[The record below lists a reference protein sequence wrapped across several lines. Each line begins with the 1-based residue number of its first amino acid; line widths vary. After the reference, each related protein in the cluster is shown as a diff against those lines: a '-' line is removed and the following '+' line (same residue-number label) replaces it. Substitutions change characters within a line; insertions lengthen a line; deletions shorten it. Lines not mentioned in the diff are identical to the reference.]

1 MPSPDAALID
11 EVRAQQLLVG
21 PESVC
26 WQFASDVRLN
36 LVMLYPLLLQVA
48 HPTVAAGV
56 RDFSDFERRPY
67 ERLLAT
73 VDYVSLLVYGGEQA
87 IAAGRRLR
95 ALHKQFRGVRDDGRR
110 YYALEPR
117 AYAWVHATLL
127 RSYVDGHAHFGRP
140 MRPEQIER
148 FYREYRG
155 LGRLIGV
162 RPRDLPASWS
172 GFCDYFE
179 RVSQTE
185 LGANDSV
192 RRVVRAVNL
201 IGPAVMPL
209 PGPAWSA
216 MQIPTR
222 RAIWLGGVGLIEP
235 GLRRR
240 LEISWN
246 VADELAFR
254 ALGRLARVLTPVLPS
269 ELRIAGPGQ
278 LRARRSAIAHGPLG
292 GRRRWP
298 NTELGSPGVTP

>member
-1 MPSPDAALID
+1 MPSQDGAIID
-11 EVRAQQLLVG
+11 EVRAHRLLVG
-21 PESVC
+21 PDSVC

-67 ERLLAT
+67 ERLLRT

-95 ALHKQFRGVRDDGRR
+95 ALHKQFRGVRDDGRP
-110 YYALEPR
+110 YYALEPG

-127 RSYVDGHAHFGRP
+127 RSYVAGHAQFGRP

-162 RPRDLPASWS
+162 RPRDLPATWS

-179 RVSQTE
+179 RVSQTQ
-185 LGANDSV
+185 LGPNDSV
-192 RRVVRAVNL
+192 RRVLRAVEL

-209 PGPAWSA
+209 PGPIWSV
-216 MQIPTR
+216 MGIPAR

-235 GLRRR
+235 ELRRR

-246 VADELAFR
+246 IADELAFR
-254 ALGRLARVLTPVLPS
+254 TLGQLTRATTPVMPDRLKV
-269 ELRIAGPGQ
+269 AGPAQ
-278 LRARRSAIAHGPLG
+278 LEARRTAIAHGPFG
-292 GRRRWP
+292 PAAAARRP
-298 NTELGSPGVTP
+298 LAHSP